1 MSDIGE
7 QKEFPTM
14 KRADKT
20 SPIPAPPAHAA
31 RKGFVSAPS
40 GNDLKPTEREAFL
53 LETLWNWHETSA
65 KSAIILG
72 QPLGR

>member
-1 MSDIGE
+1 MSVVRE
-7 QKEFPTM
+7 RKEFPNM
-14 KRADKT
+14 KRVHNT
-20 SPIPAPPAHAA
+20 SSQPAPSIQGA
-31 RKGFVSAPS
+31 RKGFVSAPT

-72 QPLGR
+72 QPLRC